1 MNLVAARTGHF
12 DLESGHHGELWLEL
26 DALAWSAAALE
37 PVVVGLAARIEPHA
51 VDAVC
56 GPLTGG
62 AFLAQLVAA
71 RLGAGFAHT
80 ERISTGSGGLYS
92 AEYRLP
98 DALVAR
104 LAGRRVAVVD
114 DVVNAGSATRATLRA
129 LRAAG
134 GEPVVLAAMLTLGE
148 TPARVAVDEGL
159 PLEPLTTLD
168 NAIWAPADCPLCVRG
183 APLRGRAWVP
193 WS

>member
-26 DALAWSAAALE
+26 DAIAWSAAALE
-37 PVVVGLAARIEPHA
+37 PVVAGLAARIEPHA
-51 VDAVC
+51 VDVVC
-56 GPLTGG
+56 GPLAGG

-71 RLGAGFAHT
+71 RLDAGFAYA
-80 ERISTGSGGLYS
+80 ERTSVGSGALYS

-98 DALVAR
+98 DALALR
-104 LAGRRVAVVD
+104 LAGHRVAVVD

-134 GEPVVLAAMLTLGE
+134 AEPVVLAAMLTLGE
-148 TPARVAVDEGL
+148 TPTRVAADEGL
-159 PLEPLTTLD
+159 PLERLTTLD
-168 NAIWAPADCPLCVRG
+168 NAIWTPPDCPLCARG
-183 APLRGRAWVP
+183 EPVRGRA
-193 WS
+193 